1 MAFLNILFSLITV
14 IAVFAFIV
22 GLIKPSVFKIKGK
35 PLNRKTA
42 SLYTWGIAIV
52 ASLLAS
58 LTMSD
63 QQKAEEKTRQEQ
75 YISQKNTE
83 EKIEKVP
90 QVIEV
95 EKRESLPS
103 EERRRDP
110 VSCMRS
116 AGIDSNNPNDNVS
129 MEQLAQVDKCLGLSN

>member
-1 MAFLNILFSLITV
+1 MAFLNILFSLITA
-14 IAVFAFIV
+14 IAVCAFIV

-52 ASLLAS
+52 ASLLSS

-83 EKIEKVP
+83 EKIEKAP

-95 EKRESLPS
+95 EKRDSLPS

-110 VSCMRS
+110 ASCMRS
-116 AGIDSNNPNDNVS
+116 AGINSNHPNDNVS
-129 MEQLAQVDKCLGLSN
+129 LEQLAQVDKCLGLSN

>member
-1 MAFLNILFSLITV
+1 MAFLNILFSLITA
-14 IAVFAFIV
+14 IAVCAFIV

-52 ASLLAS
+52 ASLLSS

-83 EKIEKVP
+83 EQIEKVP

-116 AGIDSNNPNDNVS
+116 AGINSNNPNDNVS

>member
-1 MAFLNILFSLITV
+1 MAFLNILFSLITA
-14 IAVFAFIV
+14 IAVCAFIV
-22 GLIKPSVFKIKGK
+22 GLIKPSFFKIKGK
-35 PLNRKTA
+35 PLNRKTT

-52 ASLLAS
+52 ASLLSS

-83 EKIEKVP
+83 EQIEKVP

-116 AGIDSNNPNDNVS
+116 AGINSNNPNDNVS
-129 MEQLAQVDKCLGLSN
+129 MEQLAEIDTCLGLSN

>member
-1 MAFLNILFSLITV
+1 MAFLNTLFLLINA

-52 ASLLAS
+52 ASLLSS

-63 QQKAEEKTRQEQ
+63 QQKAEEKTQQEQ

-83 EKIEKVP
+83 EQIEKIP

>member
-1 MAFLNILFSLITV
+1 MAFLNILFSLITA
-14 IAVFAFIV
+14 IAVCAFIV

-42 SLYTWGIAIV
+42 SLYTWGIALV
-52 ASLLAS
+52 ASLLSS

-83 EKIEKVP
+83 EQIEKVP

-110 VSCMRS
+110 TSCMRS
-116 AGIDSNNPNDNVS
+116 AGINSNHPNDNVS

>member
-22 GLIKPSVFKIKGK
+22 GLIKPTVFKIKGK
-35 PLNRKTA
+35 PLNRKTT

-52 ASLLAS
+52 ASLLSS

-83 EKIEKVP
+83 EQIEKVP

-95 EKRESLPS
+95 EKREDLPS

>member
-1 MAFLNILFSLITV
+1 MAFLNILFSLITA
-14 IAVFAFIV
+14 IAVCAFIV

-35 PLNRKTA
+35 PLNRKTT

-52 ASLLAS
+52 ASLLSS

-83 EKIEKVP
+83 EKIEKAP

-103 EERRRDP
+103 EEHRRDP

>member
-1 MAFLNILFSLITV
+1 MAFLNILFSLITA
-14 IAVFAFIV
+14 IAVCAFIV

-35 PLNRKTA
+35 PLNRKTT

-52 ASLLAS
+52 ASLLSS

-83 EKIEKVP
+83 EKIEKAP

-95 EKRESLPS
+95 EKRDSLPS

-110 VSCMRS
+110 ARCMRS
-116 AGIDSNNPNDNVS
+116 AGINSNHPNDNVS
-129 MEQLAQVDKCLGLSN
+129 LEQLAQVDKCLGLSN